1 MAPAPAAPPDP
12 DRPSAERAPGRR
24 SRRWLLRLGLLGPGL
39 AWWAIFLALPLLLV
53 IATSFLERGDYGGIV
68 PSFTLD
74 NYVRAFDPL
83 YLRVLWFSIR
93 VSLLTTTIA
102 LLVGYPLANFISTR
116 TPRWRLVLLVLVVLP
131 FWTNFLIRTYAW
143 MVLLNSQGPIN
154 RLLMGTGVVDAPVSL
169 LNNEFAIVVGLTY
182 AYLPLMVLPIYAS
195 LERLDDRL
203 LEASDDL
210 GASRRQTFLGVT
222 LPLTLPGIVA
232 GALFVFV
239 PSFGNYI
246 VPQLLGGGRRAMI
259 GNLVEQQFL
268 SARDWPFG
276 SVLALAV
283 MGVMVVLL
291 VLQGTVLAREKRR

>member
-1 MAPAPAAPPDP
+1 M
-12 DRPSAERAPGRR
+12 
-24 SRRWLLRLGLLGPGL
+24 RLGLLGPGL
-39 AWWAIFLALPLLLV
+39 LWWTVFLALPLLLV
-53 IATSFLERGDYGGIV
+53 IGTSFLTRGQFGNIE
-68 PSFTLD
+68 FTVTLG

-83 YLRVLWFSIR
+83 YLRVLWFSVLIS
-93 VSLLTTTIA
+93 VLTTGIA
-102 LLVGYPLANFISTR
+102 LAIGYPLAYFIANR
-116 TPRWRLVLLVLVVLP
+116 PPRWRLVLLVLVVLP

-154 RLLMGTGVVDAPVSL
+154 RLLLAAGWIEQPIRL

-195 LERLDDRL
+195 LERLDHRL

-210 GASRRQTFLGVT
+210 GASKTRTFLGVT

-232 GALFVFV
+232 GCMFVFV

-246 VPQLLGGGRRAMI
+246 VPELLGGGRRAMI

-276 SVLALAV
+276 SVLALSV
-283 MGVMVVLL
+283 MSVMVLL
-291 VLQGTVLAREKRR
+291 LLIQGVVLAREKRL